1 LYIVKLINNLI
12 HTTMRKNLSIV
23 IFDSQNVTIVL
34 KQNTFYRIDKNS
46 NEKKIVMQSINT
58 ATKKIIK

>member
-1 LYIVKLINNLI
+1 
-12 HTTMRKNLSIV
+12 MRKNLSIV